1 MKDYI
6 LDTDICSY
14 IMLNSSDTLLKNL
27 ELHKDDSI
35 HITSI
40 TYAELLYGAFRKDSK
55 KIQNKISHL
64 LNKVKII
71 DFDERAAIEYAKIR
85 TKLEKDGIPI
95 GGMDIL
101 IAACAIS
108 NKFVLV
114 TNNLKHF
121 SRIDH
126 LQIQNWFEPDEH

>member
-35 HITSI
+35 HITYI

-126 LQIQNWFEPDEH
+126 LQIQNLFEPD